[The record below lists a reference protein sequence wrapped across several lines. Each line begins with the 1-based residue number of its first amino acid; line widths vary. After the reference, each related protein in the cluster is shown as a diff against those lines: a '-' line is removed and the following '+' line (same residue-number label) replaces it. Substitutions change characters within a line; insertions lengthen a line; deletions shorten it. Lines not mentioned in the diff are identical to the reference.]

1 MATAPELPLNRAVT
15 SPALDLLSSTAI
27 NGGRVPAFPRN
38 EPSRGCPLRFDDLG
52 LGQKDSVIW
61 RLADTCVILGVGFLN
76 FRVFGLW
83 ASATTQTTINTL
95 RLDLGSLLLLT
106 VATVSFGEYCGLYD
120 ARAFQGAAKQVAT
133 IFKVI
138 TVSALIV
145 AAFLLLLRTGASFL
159 LPLASTAAMNT
170 LLFTSWRFVDQL
182 RRERAQVHRHAIIV
196 GTGRSAAELAS
207 HLENNPQCRYR
218 VRGLLTTNC
227 PDADTINHIPGIR
240 VIGKL
245 EDLREISW
253 AEFVD
258 EIFIT
263 PPYSPDLISAVMRE
277 AEYHHINV
285 SIVPDLKG
293 IRPHVTY
300 SGNLPVLAVHQ
311 EIVPAGALAAKRA
324 VDIILSSF
332 VLLLLSPVM
341 ILTAFLIKLDSEGPV
356 LYRSFRVGKK
366 GRRFVFYKFRT
377 MFENADE
384 LKNELMALNEREG
397 LLFKMQ
403 EDPRI
408 TRCGRW
414 LRKYSIDELPQ
425 LLNVVMGD
433 MSLVGPRPPAVDEY
447 EQYRTEHMRR
457 LAVKPGITGL
467 WQVYARQHPS
477 FETAIALDLEY
488 INTWHLGLDFKL
500 LLKTVPVVIRGTGT

>member
-1 MATAPELPLNRAVT
+1 MATVPELPLNRAVA
-15 SPALDLLSSTAI
+15 SPPLDVLAANAVPREPLLAPE
-27 NGGRVPAFPRN
+27 VPN
-38 EPSRGCPLRFDDLG
+38 RGCPLRFDDLG
-52 LGQKDSVIW
+52 LRQKDSVIW
-61 RLADTCVILGVGFLN
+61 RLADTFVVLGAGFLN
-76 FRVFGLW
+76 FWVFGIW
-83 ASATTQTTINTL
+83 ASATTHTPTNTL

-106 VATVSFGEYCGLYD
+106 VTTIWLGEYCGLYD
-120 ARAFQGAAKQVAT
+120 ARAFKGSAKQVAT

-138 TVSALIV
+138 GVATLTVAV
-145 AAFLLLLRTGASFL
+145 FLLLLRTGTSFL
-159 LPLASTAAMNT
+159 MPLAGTAALNA
-170 LLFTSWRFVDQL
+170 LGFTSWRFIDQL
-182 RRERAQVHRHAIIV
+182 RRERAQVHRHAVIV
-196 GTGRSAAELAS
+196 GTDTAAAELAS
-207 HLENNPQCRYR
+207 HLEHNPQCRYR
-218 VRGLLTTNC
+218 VRGFVSTSAAHT
-227 PDADTINHIPGIR
+227 AAINHTPGLR
-240 VIGKL
+240 VIGTL
-245 EDLREISW
+245 RDLREIAW

-263 PPYSPDLISAVMRE
+263 PPYSPDLISLVIRE

-285 SIVPDLKG
+285 GIVPDLKG
-293 IRPHVTY
+293 LHPHVTY

-311 EIVPAGALAAKRA
+311 ETVPAGALAVKRA
-324 VDIILSSF
+324 LDILLSSCA
-332 VLLLLSPVM
+332 LLVLSPLM
-341 ILTAFLIKLDSEGPV
+341 ILTAFIIKLDSEGPV

-377 MFENADE
+377 MYEHADE
-384 LKNELMALNEREG
+384 LKKELVALNEREG

-403 EDPRI
+403 DDPRI

-467 WQVYARQHPS
+467 WQVQARQHPS
-477 FETAIALDLEY
+477 FDTAVALDLEY
-488 INTWHLGLDFKL
+488 INTWHLALDFKL
-500 LLKTVPVVIRGTGT
+500 LLKTVPVVLRGTGI